1 MLDTK
6 GHLIVLERDKKRL
19 AAMLRRLQQE
29 AALRGPYL
37 SPCCKPQHAA
47 SSNRS
52 KPPGKA
58 SSDSN
63 REESLWLAEL
73 AGKRPLYFARSSE
86 LPGSAAVDAP
96 AAPAAASYPKIAAA
110 LPMLLVEVRRAD
122 FAAVDGKVPP
132 FCCAQKI
139 VLDPSCSG
147 SGLPIHAV
155 TTTAI
160 PAAARESCGK
170 NSAQRLHA
178 VVAGTKARTCDP
190 FASAST
196 FVAAVSASS
205 VENDPPDLLRW
216 SWEGW
221 KYRASVCSSSEGP
234 PLDGRPADSFDGPL
248 PGVVP
253 LECEEERVVRLA
265 AMQRKLLL
273 HALTAFPA
281 ACLVCYST
289 CSLYVHE
296 NEAVLLGVG
305 LQQPQQHTQR
315 LEGQTS
321 QQQERQSTALQGWQV
336 FRPSLHPG
344 WFVPAAAVSELRQQI
359 RNSSSRSTEELEKA
373 LESFGSLCVRASFQT
388 HKCRGFFLATVRR
401 ISPSLGTATA
411 AAITAAEKRA
421 AGTGGGKTRK
431 RKREPNELVATVTSL
446 EATKT
451 KNKRK
456 IRGCTKAGIRI

>member
-1 MLDTK
+1 MLGTK
-6 GHLIVLERDKKRL
+6 GHLIVLERDTKRL

-37 SPCCKPQHAA
+37 SPCCKQERAA
-47 SSNRS
+47 SNNRS
-52 KPPGKA
+52 KHPGKA
-58 SSDSN
+58 RSDSN
-63 REESLWLAEL
+63 REEFLWLAEL

-96 AAPAAASYPKIAAA
+96 AAPAAASYPKLAAA

-147 SGLPIHAV
+147 SGLPIHAA
-155 TTTAI
+155 TATAI
-160 PAAARESCGK
+160 PATAREPCGK
-170 NSAQRLHA
+170 NGARCLRA
-178 VVAGTKARTCDP
+178 VAAGTKARTCDP
-190 FASAST
+190 VASAST
-196 FVAAVSASS
+196 VVAAVSASS

-221 KYRASVCSSSEGP
+221 KYRSSVCSPSEGL
-234 PLDGRPADSFDGPL
+234 PLDGRPAESFDGPL

-253 LECEEERVVRLA
+253 SECGEKRVVRLA
-265 AMQRKLLL
+265 AMQQKLLL

-305 LQQPQQHTQR
+305 LQQPQQQTQR
-315 LEGQTS
+315 REGQTS
-321 QQQERQSTALQGWQV
+321 QQQERQNTALQGWHV

-344 WFVPAAAVSELRQQI
+344 WFVPAAAVLELRQQI
-359 RNSSSRSTEELEKA
+359 RSSSSRSTEKLEKA

-401 ISPSLGTATA
+401 SSPSLGAPTA
-411 AAITAAEKRA
+411 AAITAAGKTA
-421 AGTGGGKTRK
+421 AGIGGGKTRK
-431 RKREPNELVATVTSL
+431 RKKEANELVATVSSV

-451 KNKRK
+451 NKKRK